1 MFLWQIFVRDN
12 IGKKFGRWTVVKYVG
27 RDLVKKHRIE
37 CKCDCGVVKTLDVR
51 NFINGKYSKSCLSCT
66 KIKSTFGSFGPKQPK
81 SIYTHPMKMHA
92 SEEEDIMDY
101 YNDFSH
107 KYYRDENN

>member
-27 RDLVKKHRIE
+27 KDLNKRHLVE
-37 CKCDCGVVKTLDVR
+37 CLCECGKRKNLDIVPFR
-51 NFINGKYSKSCLSCT
+51 TGVNSSQCNTCARARTYYADKEF
-66 KIKSTFGSFGPKQPK
+66 K
-81 SIYTHPMKMHA
+81 SIYSRPFKMHA